1 MGHRLSYRA
10 LTAALWLE
18 EEENGREER
27 ETANIV
33 SLEQET
39 QLRVL
44 QSTEESLYTV
54 QSNDIITD
62 VIMTSQ

>member
-1 MGHRLSYRA
+1 MDEKRG
-10 LTAALWLE
+10 
-18 EEENGREER
+18 

-44 QSTEESLYTV
+44 ESTEESLYTV

>member
-1 MGHRLSYRA
+1 MDEKRGE
-10 LTAALWLE
+10 AA
-18 EEENGREER
+18 
-27 ETANIV
+27 TIV

-44 QSTEESLYTV
+44 EPTEESLYTV
-54 QSNDIITD
+54 QDNDIITD